1 MVGKNDTFAEGRDFA
16 PLHPMRTTLAL
27 LSGPRSNGRVSSAK
41 WLCEVPQARTRDTMS
56 GEWNASRVDNHQAVV
71 PHGSAAGGGQSTMMN
86 TATVYQIR
94 VSGHLGSQW
103 SEWFG
108 DLEIDNQ
115 PNGEATLTGAV
126 ADQAALH
133 GLLQQL
139 FA

>member
-1 MVGKNDTFAEGRDFA
+1 
-16 PLHPMRTTLAL
+16 
-27 LSGPRSNGRVSSAK
+27 
-41 WLCEVPQARTRDTMS
+41 MS
-56 GEWNASRVDNHQAVV
+56 DEWNASRVDDHQAVA
-71 PHGSAAGGGQSTMMN
+71 PHLRAAEGDRSRMMN
-86 TATVYQIR
+86 ATTVYQIR

-108 DLEIDNQ
+108 DLEINNQ

-139 FA
+139 FALNLTLLAVNRLEKAAPV

>member
-1 MVGKNDTFAEGRDFA
+1 
-16 PLHPMRTTLAL
+16 
-27 LSGPRSNGRVSSAK
+27 
-41 WLCEVPQARTRDTMS
+41 MS
-56 GEWNASRVDNHQAVV
+56 GKWNASRVDDHQAVA
-71 PHGSAAGGGQSTMMN
+71 PQRRAAGGDRSTIMN
-86 TATVYQIR
+86 AATVYQIR

-139 FA
+139 FALNITLLAVNRLEKVAPV

>member
-1 MVGKNDTFAEGRDFA
+1 
-16 PLHPMRTTLAL
+16 
-27 LSGPRSNGRVSSAK
+27 
-41 WLCEVPQARTRDTMS
+41 MS
-56 GEWNASRVDNHQAVV
+56 GEWNASRVDDHQAVA
-71 PHGSAAGGGQSTMMN
+71 PRRRAAGGYRSTMMN
-86 TATVYQIR
+86 AATIYQIR

-139 FA
+139 FALNLTLLAVNRLEKAAPA

>member
-1 MVGKNDTFAEGRDFA
+1 
-16 PLHPMRTTLAL
+16 
-27 LSGPRSNGRVSSAK
+27 
-41 WLCEVPQARTRDTMS
+41 MS
-56 GEWNASRVDNHQAVV
+56 GEWNASRVDDHQAVA
-71 PHGSAAGGGQSTMMN
+71 PRRRAAGRGQSTMMN

-139 FA
+139 FALNLTLLAVNRFEKAAPA